1 MQPDKIKGI
10 IATVIFHG
18 TLLFMLLSW
27 GYQKPF
33 PPPTEL
39 GILINFGDMQ
49 DGSGVEEPT
58 SAAPAAPRP
67 LPQPATE
74 ASEQGALTQ
83 DYEEAPAISQPP
95 KKKREK
101 RKRERPLRTSSE
113 QTPQPH
119 PDQQADEALQKPTE
133 KPREVNRNALF
144 PGQGAVGSQG
154 QSSSATS
161 GNQGSPDGSPRSPNT
176 VGSGLGEISG
186 ASLAGRSLSGNL
198 PEPDYRIQQ
207 SGRVVVRIKVD
218 RDGNVVEAEAR
229 QEGSTLMDATLYDA
243 AERAARRAK
252 FSASS
257 SGPLFQNGVI
267 TYVFKLGQ

>member
-10 IATVIFHG
+10 IATAIFHG
-18 TLLFMLLSW
+18 ILLLMLLSW

-33 PPPTEL
+33 PPPAEL
-39 GILINFGDMQ
+39 GILINFGDALT
-49 DGSGVEEPT
+49 GSGVEEPA
-58 SAAPAAPRP
+58 SAKPAASRPLSQPAPAP
-67 LPQPATE
+67 E
-74 ASEQGALTQ
+74 EQGVLTQ
-83 DYEEAPAISQPP
+83 DYEEAPSISQE
-95 KKKREK
+95 KKKEK
-101 RKRERPLRTSSE
+101 RKKEKPQRSSKE
-113 QTPQPH
+113 QNPQQPS
-119 PDQQADEALQKPTE
+119 DMQADEAPQKPVE

-144 PGQGAVGSQG
+144 PGKSAAGSQG

-161 GNQGSPDGSPRSPNT
+161 GNQGSPDGSPLSPNT
-176 VGSGLGEISG
+176 MGSGLGEISG
-186 ASLAGRSLSGNL
+186 VSLAGRSLSGRL

-257 SGPLFQNGVI
+257 DGPLFQNGII
-267 TYVFKLGQ
+267 TYVFKLGR